1 MDILGLGFD
10 AVQASHQHG
19 RLDVYHGFNFPS
31 GNTESVTIVING
43 YDTHNAKFDV
53 EVFDA
58 SFKYIVVNPCT
69 KDNWVRLIAR
79 PVLSNQPWSP
89 NMKKTGLTPN

>member
-69 KDNWVRLIAR
+69 KDNWVKAYRKAR
-79 PVLSNQPWSP
+79 TIKSAMVAKHEKNWLNA
-89 NMKKTGLTPN
+89 